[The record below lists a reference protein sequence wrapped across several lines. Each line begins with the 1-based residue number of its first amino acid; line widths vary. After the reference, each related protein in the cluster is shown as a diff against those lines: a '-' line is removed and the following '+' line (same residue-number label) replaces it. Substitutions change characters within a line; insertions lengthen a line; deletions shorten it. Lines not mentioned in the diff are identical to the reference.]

1 MKTTKQT
8 ILSRLRIEVNTD
20 PQRRCYHG
28 VHAKSELQWTE
39 WEELEFTTAEKS
51 EKRLKFWLELND
63 IAVKGR
69 GEVARREFKLGD
81 EVEIPKELI

>member
-1 MKTTKQT
+1 MIAAVQT

-28 VHAKSELQWTE
+28 VHAKSELQWTD
-39 WEELEFTTAEKS
+39 WTVLEYVSADKI
-51 EKRLKFWLELND
+51 KDRLKFWLELND
-63 IAVKGR
+63 IAVKDR

-81 EVEIPKELI
+81 ATELLME